1 VNTTAIGCSL
11 SILRYSACNRR
22 SFSVSNLRR
31 RLPRNQ
37 NRVVGCSASAKEP
50 LAVTSMAMKRNLL
63 RQRRQFFASKSSV
76 GSRLSK
82 PSETNAIKQNG
93 QPKSDIHIA
102 EERSDSFLI
111 DQLKSFGI
119 GSFAGLLGSLAG
131 MGGGFVMI
139 PLMTAARQSISGS
152 ASKSSSWLMALRGG
166 LGLHQHQA
174 HGTSLFA
181 VGTTGLAGALGYGIK
196 MTSDDE
202 KSTETCTKKETGQDD
217 AESSDENIK
226 QMRKGLVELDTAIAI
241 ATTAM
246 VTARLGAIAS
256 THLSEKAL
264 QRALGAFMVFV
275 APLIPGKKYLDAWED
290 VTHLSDPKSQKHLR
304 EELARH
310 PEHSH
315 LSKLERL
322 LPASLIGVFSGF
334 LSGMFGVGGGSIVV
348 PSLVLFTDM
357 TQHSAL
363 GTSLCAMVLPA
374 LVGTYTHAKRGNVAW
389 RVAPML
395 ALGSFIGAF
404 FGGRDVG
411 MHMEEDVLRGGFACL
426 MLVLGVKSWR
436 KGGR

>member
-1 VNTTAIGCSL
+1 
-11 SILRYSACNRR
+11 
-22 SFSVSNLRR
+22 
-31 RLPRNQ
+31 
-37 NRVVGCSASAKEP
+37 
-50 LAVTSMAMKRNLL
+50 
-63 RQRRQFFASKSSV
+63 
-76 GSRLSK
+76 
-82 PSETNAIKQNG
+82 
-93 QPKSDIHIA
+93 
-102 EERSDSFLI
+102 
-111 DQLKSFGI
+111 
-119 GSFAGLLGSLAG
+119 
-131 MGGGFVMI
+131 MI

-264 QRALGAFMVFV
+264 QRALGAFMIFV